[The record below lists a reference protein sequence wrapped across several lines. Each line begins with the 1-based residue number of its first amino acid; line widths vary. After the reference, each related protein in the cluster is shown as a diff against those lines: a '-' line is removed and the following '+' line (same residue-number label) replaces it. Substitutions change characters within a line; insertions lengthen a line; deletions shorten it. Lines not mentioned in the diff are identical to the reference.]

1 MPSSQTAPQGA
12 CYKFTVESA
21 DQAAAVIRGRLGPN
35 ARVLSVRTVEASG
48 LRRLWASPRL
58 EVIARADADLPEGES
73 PAEPQPQASDPRIE
87 SFPPAATAKVPS
99 LPALLRRAGV
109 SEIGLARLQS
119 DPGWGEIQDL
129 PLHRALVEAGARLNV
144 MRARGE
150 SKHPIGRAAF
160 LSTSG
165 AGRTTAMCKWL
176 GLEVFR
182 NQRMGSVV
190 SVEFDKPNP
199 TGVLPMFCEAMGVP
213 FVRSPGRAVPE
224 LTGEFAFFDMPA
236 ISLRDPS
243 ENDPIAEF
251 LEREGIRHRILVLNA
266 AYDPGILRS
275 AFGAG
280 RALGATHLVFTHM
293 DEVQQW
299 GRVWEY
305 VCDGALEPL
314 FLATGP
320 ALTGDCVED
329 VRGTVIRRTLASP
342 GSAPDQGFAEDE
354 AARAGASAG
363 HRSARA

>member
-1 MPSSQTAPQGA
+1 MASSRPSPQGA

-21 DQAAAVIRGRLGPN
+21 DQAAAVIRERLGPN
-35 ARVLSVRTVEASG
+35 ARVLSVRTVEATG
-48 LRRLWASPRL
+48 LSRLWASPRL
-58 EVIARADADLPEGES
+58 EVIARADEDAP
-73 PAEPQPQASDPRIE
+73 EPQSAPGSDPRVE
-87 SFPPAATAKVPS
+87 SFPHAAAAKAPS

-129 PLHRALVEAGARLNV
+129 PLHRALVEAGVRLNL
-144 MRARGE
+144 RRGRGV
-150 SKHPIGRAAF
+150 SKHPVGRAAF

-182 NQRMGSVV
+182 NRRTGSVV
-190 SVEFDKPNP
+190 SVEFDKPNA

-213 FVRSPGRAVPE
+213 FVRSPGWVVPE

-236 ISLRDPS
+236 MSLRDQS
-243 ENDPIAEF
+243 DNDPIAEF
-251 LEREGIRHRILVLNA
+251 LNREGIRHRILVLNA
-266 AYDPGILRS
+266 AYDPAILRS

-293 DEVQQW
+293 DEVPQW

-305 VCDGALEPL
+305 VGDGALEPL
-314 FLATGP
+314 FLSTGP
-320 ALTGDCVED
+320 ALTGECIED
-329 VRGTVIRRTLASP
+329 VWGTVIRRTLASS
-342 GSAPDQGFAEDE
+342 GSARDDATVEE
-354 AARAGASAG
+354 ESARAEVSDG
-363 HRSARA
+363 HRSESA